1 MSITDH
7 ELVSDLWSGMR
18 ALFFPSFT
26 ISFGNYF
33 SDVDISSADSGLGA
47 DANVPT
53 PPTMP
58 EVPSMLAEDMD
69 LRTSM
74 LTATPIHFKMYDLNP
89 SDSTK
94 ESKSSSYRASATN
107 ISPIINWIPNWDEY
121 GSYILSP
128 QNISTQRNILG
139 VSGGCLP
146 ENQEGCEVQC
156 RYEDDDMSPH
166 LSADF
171 SLLAEDGSPSSFC
184 SNVSDSGSCEF
195 EIIAEYTQS
204 DHVPSNFQ
212 LE

>member
-1 MSITDH
+1 MGRLSITEH

-18 ALFFPSFT
+18 ALFPFLT
-26 ISFGNYF
+26 ISFGNYI
-33 SDVDISSADSGLGA
+33 SDVDISSADSGLGT
-47 DANVPT
+47 DIPT

-58 EVPSMLAEDMD
+58 EVSSMLAEDVD

-74 LTATPIHFKMYDLNP
+74 LTTTPINFKMYDFNP

-94 ESKSSSYRASATN
+94 ESKSSSHQASATN

-128 QNISTQRNILG
+128 QNISAQRNILG
-139 VSGGCLP
+139 VPGGCLP
-146 ENQEGCEVQC
+146 ENQEGCEDQC
-156 RYEDDDMSPH
+156 RYEDEDMSPH
-166 LSADF
+166 LPADF

-184 SNVSDSGSCEF
+184 SNVSDSGSCDF

-204 DHVPSNFQ
+204 DYVPSNFQ